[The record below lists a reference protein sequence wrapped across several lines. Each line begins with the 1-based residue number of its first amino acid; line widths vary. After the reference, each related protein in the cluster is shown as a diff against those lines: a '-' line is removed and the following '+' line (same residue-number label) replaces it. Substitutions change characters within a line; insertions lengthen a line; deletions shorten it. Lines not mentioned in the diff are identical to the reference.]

1 MQAIGLRYLERKMKH
16 LKLWLIVLACT
27 TSVWAAPDWTRGS
40 IVRVEPEK
48 SRVVL
53 KHQQIKSIGMEA
65 MTMPF
70 KVAEGVKLAPF
81 KTGDKV
87 RFTVAERNDH
97 LVIDAMEVMK

>member
-1 MQAIGLRYLERKMKH
+1 MKY
-16 LKLWLIVLACT
+16 LKLWLIALACA
-27 TSVWAAPDWTRGS
+27 VAVGAAWAEPDWKRGS
-40 IVRVEPEK
+40 IVKVEPEK

-70 KVAEGVKLAPF
+70 KVVEGVNLAPF
-81 KTGDKV
+81 KAGDKV

-97 LVIDAMEVMK
+97 LVIDAMKVVK